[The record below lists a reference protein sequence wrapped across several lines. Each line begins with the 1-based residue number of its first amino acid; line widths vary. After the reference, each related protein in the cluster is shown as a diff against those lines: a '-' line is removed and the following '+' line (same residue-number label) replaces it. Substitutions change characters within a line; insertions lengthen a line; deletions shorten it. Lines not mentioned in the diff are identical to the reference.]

1 MKFPEWLKPRVYGSL
16 SYRAACPSETDEQ
29 ITFFS
34 HLRRNYP
41 ELGRIAL
48 HPRNEGQRTYYQ
60 AAKHKAEGLA
70 VGAADIV
77 ICGSPTFVCELKR
90 RDHRK
95 SKWQDGQ
102 LAFLEACAAQGCFVC
117 VALGWEAASLAL
129 IDWLNIA
136 HKSGQP

>member
-1 MKFPEWLKPRVYGSL
+1 MRFPEWLKVYGSL

-48 HPRNEGQRTYYQ
+48 HPRNEGQRTYHQ
-60 AAKHKAEGLA
+60 AAKHKAEGLT

-77 ICGSPTFVCELKR
+77 IPGCLAFVCELKR

-102 LAFLEACAAQGCFVC
+102 LDYLEACAKQGAFVC
-117 VALGWEAASLAL
+117 VALGWQAATLAL
-129 IDWLNIA
+129 TDWQEIVRKND
-136 HKSGQP
+136 QP

>member
-1 MKFPEWLKPRVYGSL
+1 MKFPSWLKVYGSL
-16 SYRAACPSETDEQ
+16 SYRSACPSETDEQ

-48 HPRNEGQRTYYQ
+48 HPRNEGARTYHQ
-60 AAKHKAEGLA
+60 AAKHKAEGLT

-77 ICGSPTFVCELKR
+77 IPGCPAFVCELKR
-90 RDHRK
+90 LDHTK

-102 LAFLEACAAQGCFVC
+102 LEFLEACAKQGAFVC
-117 VALGWEAASLAL
+117 VALGWEAAIEAL
-129 IDWLNIA
+129 TDWQKIA
-136 HKSGQP
+136 RKSDPP